1 MARPTWQLMVGS
13 LLVCAVEAG
22 CEKTATTSDSV
33 SESSGASAAVSGRAF
48 GSAASVEGSG
58 GGTADGTGGPGGSLA
73 GGGHGVGTAPRVNP
87 KEFTPSAGLRDIH
100 FDFDRYTIRAED
112 TPILDANAEW
122 LKGNPRTLLLIE
134 GHADERG
141 TNEYNLALGERRA
154 KATRDYLVSVGIDAG
169 RITVIS
175 YGEERPVCTE
185 KNDACWAKNR
195 RAHFLVKQ

>member
-13 LLVCAVEAG
+13 LLVCAVAAG
-22 CEKTATTSDSV
+22 CAKTATTSDSV

-141 TNEYNLALGERRA
+141 TNEYNLALGDRRA
-154 KATRDYLVSVGIDAG
+154 RAAMNYLVAQGVRAN
-169 RITVIS
+169 RITIIS
-175 YGEERPVCTE
+175 YGEDSPVCRESTE
-185 KNDACWAKNR
+185 DC
-195 RAHFLVKQ
+195 